1 VRSLPDISEY
11 ASISDL
17 IMDELAEK
25 PTTSRPD
32 SYGGNTLSVIVN
44 AKAKSARSLLAFP
57 AGPVG
62 CHLSESHEREQQ
74 LMADISPFLPTSD
87 AKRHRPYLTTFRPS
101 SQPVES
107 FPTQILQL
115 CSSPYMSGSKIDR
128 EFKIV
133 TGADSQAR

>member
-25 PTTSRPD
+25 PTTSQPD
-32 SYGGNTLSVIVN
+32 SYRGSVLSVIFN
-44 AKAKSARSLLAFP
+44 AKAKSARVLLAFP

-62 CHLSESHEREQQ
+62 CQLSESYEQGQQ
-74 LMADISPFLPTSD
+74 LMADVSPFLPTSD